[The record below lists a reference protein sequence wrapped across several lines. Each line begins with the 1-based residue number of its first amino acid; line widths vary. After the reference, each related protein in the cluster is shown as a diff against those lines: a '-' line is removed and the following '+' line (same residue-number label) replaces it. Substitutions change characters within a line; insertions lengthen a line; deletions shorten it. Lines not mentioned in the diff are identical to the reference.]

1 MQYNSVWGCFLFM
14 KEGEIM
20 IDFMYIAKLISIM
33 TSSDFYYVIKYVNKD
48 YEVISQTGNEVGDSV
63 YTYNKHFYFKKNKIY
78 YWESKIFHLNKAT
91 ETKIEV
97 NDLYEIKNNAH
108 GINKRYE
115 MMYDDLLEELGP
127 EYSELLEKRTDKLFE
142 HLVSKEPIGLYCYYI
157 ESAPEIEN
165 NMIPPKLK
173 RTKIKTINSLFLGF
187 SDIKYDYCI
196 TYGLLDII
204 KVN

>member
-1 MQYNSVWGCFLFM
+1 
-14 KEGEIM
+14 M

-33 TSSDFYYVIKYVNKD
+33 TSSDFYYVIKYVNGN
-48 YEVISQTGNEVGDSV
+48 YEIISQTGTEVGDSV

-78 YWESKIFHLNKAT
+78 YWESKIFHLKKAT

-97 NDLYEIKNNAH
+97 DYLYEIRNDVL
-108 GINKRYE
+108 GICKLYE
-115 MMYDDLLEELGP
+115 RMYDDLLDELGP

-142 HLVSKEPIGLYCYYI
+142 HLVSKEPMGLYCYYI

>member
-1 MQYNSVWGCFLFM
+1 M

-33 TSSDFYYVIKYVNKD
+33 TSSDFYYVIKYVNGN
-48 YEVISQTGNEVGDSV
+48 YEIISQTGTEVGDSV

-78 YWESKIFHLNKAT
+78 YWESKIFHLKKAT

-97 NDLYEIKNNAH
+97 DYLYEIRNDVL
-108 GINKRYE
+108 GICKLYE
-115 MMYDDLLEELGP
+115 RMYDDLLDELGP

-142 HLVSKEPIGLYCYYI
+142 HLVSKEPMGLYCYYI